1 MTSPKIGAPEVFL
14 LATAVTSTF
23 AGATYSHWTRS
34 SRSKADVISILRK
47 AVSLTASLM
56 LISSPA
62 FAARPHQ
69 TRAGDLAMPTYE
81 RQLIPLAITTPIL
94 TSVCGFRVI
103 RNRLDSD
110 AGVLT
115 GTSG

>member
-14 LATAVTSTF
+14 LSTAVTSMF
-23 AGATYSHWTRS
+23 ACATYSRWRRS
-34 SRSKADVISILRK
+34 SRSKADVISIIRK
-47 AVSLTASLM
+47 A
-56 LISSPA
+56 
-62 FAARPHQ
+62 AARPHQ
-69 TRAGDLAMPTYE
+69 TGADDLARPTYE
-81 RQLIPLAITTPIL
+81 RQLIPARILIL

-115 GTSG
+115 GISG